1 MIKTIKRIIF
11 ISGISKIFI
20 FFNIIGLTISVLLE
34 VVGIGIVYPF
44 LEFSLNNKDLYI
56 LKNISENNKL
66 FLFLLLIFLIFFIK
80 NTYILLFNYWQ
91 KKKLYNIQWK
101 FTNEI
106 YRRYL
111 DYNINLDKHSSVI
124 QTNIGF
130 SYNISLWIMSI
141 FSILSELILLIFI
154 SILLLM
160 TNVKVTV
167 FMFSVC
173 LFLGLIFNFLSKS
186 RLSTWGN
193 KALVNQSF
201 SVKSQIE
208 TFSGLKEITVLG
220 IKDFFY
226 KRFSSFNFK
235 LSNMLFRVNL
245 FELFPK
251 IILELAIIFVI
262 LTTIFILVDE
272 NFSLKEIIPTLGLFF
287 IASIRL
293 VPMFGKIIVNSNS
306 LNYAK
311 SSVSVLTEIF
321 NFKFKANLKEKKV
334 DNFKYIYFKNV
345 LFSYE
350 KGDSLKINLKLNA
363 KKFYGIIGESGSGK
377 TTFINLFLG
386 LIYCKSGQIIID
398 KTNIKFCKNNFRKF
412 IGLVSQE
419 VFIINDTLSKNVA
432 LGYKDEEIDH
442 DKVLNVL
449 KQAGLSEFISK
460 RRKGIEFIISEDGKN
475 ISRGQRQRIGI
486 ARALYRD
493 PKIIILDEP
502 TSSLDNKTSEK
513 FIKTLHKIRKN
524 KLIIMC
530 THNLKHLSVCDKIIK
545 IENNTAKFL

>member
-11 ISGISKIFI
+11 LSGISKIFI
-20 FFNIIGLTISVLLE
+20 FINIIGLTITVLLD
-34 VVGIGIVYPF
+34 VIGIGIVYPF
-44 LEFSLNNKDLYI
+44 LEFSLNKKDLYI
-56 LKNISENNKL
+56 FKNISENNKL
-66 FLFLLLIFLIFFIK
+66 FLFLLLIFGIFFIK
-80 NTYILLFNYWQ
+80 NIYILLFNYWQ
-91 KKKLYNIQWK
+91 KKKLYLFQWN
-101 FTNEI
+101 FTNQI
-106 YRRYL
+106 YKKYL
-111 DYNINLDKHSSVI
+111 DYNINLDRHSSEI

-154 SILLLM
+154 TIILLI

-167 FMFSVC
+167 FMFSTC
-173 LFLGLIFNFLSKS
+173 LFLGLIFNILSKS

-193 KALVNQSF
+193 KALVSQSY

-226 KRFSSFNFK
+226 KRFSNFNFK

-251 IILELAIIFVI
+251 IILELVIMFVI

-272 NFSLKEIIPTLGLFF
+272 KFSLKEIIPTLGLFF

-293 VPMFGKIIVNSNS
+293 VPMFGKIIVNLNS

-321 NFKFKANLKEKKV
+321 NFKLKSNLREKKIDNLK
-334 DNFKYIYFKNV
+334 YIHFKNV
-345 LFSYE
+345 FFSHE
-350 KGDSLKINLKLNA
+350 NSESLKINLKLNS

-377 TTFINLFLG
+377 TTFINLFIG
-386 LIYCKSGQIIID
+386 LIYCKSGQIIIN
-398 KTNIKFCKNNFRKF
+398 KTNIKSCKNNFRKF

-419 VFIINDTLSKNVA
+419 VFVINDTLSKNVA
-432 LGYKDEEIDH
+432 LGFNDEEIDNE
-442 DKVLNVL
+442 KVLSAL

-460 RRKGIEFIISEDGKN
+460 KHKGVEFIISEDAKN

-502 TSSLDNKTSEK
+502 TSSLDNQTSEK
-513 FIKTLHKIRKN
+513 FLKTLDKIRKN

-530 THNLKHLSVCDKIIK
+530 THNLKHLSICDKIIK

>member
-11 ISGISKIFI
+11 LSGISKIFI
-20 FFNIIGLTISVLLE
+20 LINIIGLTIAVLLD

-44 LEFSLNNKDLYI
+44 LEFSLNKKDLYI

-66 FLFLLLIFLIFFIK
+66 FLFLLLILGIFFIK
-80 NTYILLFNYWQ
+80 NIFILLFNYWQ
-91 KKKLYNIQWK
+91 KKKLYLLQWK

-106 YRRYL
+106 YKKYL
-111 DYNINLDKHSSVI
+111 DYNINLDKHSSEI

-154 SILLLM
+154 TIILLM

-167 FMFSVC
+167 FMFSTC
-173 LFLGLIFNFLSKS
+173 LFLGLIFNILSKS
-186 RLSTWGN
+186 RLSAWGN
-193 KALVNQSF
+193 KALMSQSY

-226 KRFSSFNFK
+226 KRFSNFNFK

-251 IILELAIIFVI
+251 IILELVIIFVI
-262 LTTIFILVDE
+262 LTTIFMLVDE

-293 VPMFGKIIVNSNS
+293 VPMFGKIIVNLNS

-321 NFKFKANLKEKKV
+321 NFKLKSNLREKKIV
-334 DNFKYIYFKNV
+334 NFKYIHFKNV
-345 LFSYE
+345 LFSHE
-350 KGDSLKINLKLNA
+350 NSETLKINVKLNS

-386 LIYCKSGQIIID
+386 LIYCKSGRIIIN
-398 KTNIKFCKNNFRKF
+398 KTNIKSCKNNFRKLVGF
-412 IGLVSQE
+412 VSQE
-419 VFIINDTLSKNVA
+419 VFVINDTLSKNVA
-432 LGYKDEEIDH
+432 LGFNDEEIDNE
-442 DKVLNVL
+442 KVLNVL

-460 RRKGIEFIISEDGKN
+460 KHKGVEFIISEDAKN

-502 TSSLDNKTSEK
+502 TSSLDNQASEK
-513 FIKTLHKIRKN
+513 FLKTLDKIRKN

-530 THNLKHLSVCDKIIK
+530 THNLKHLSICDKIIK

>member
-111 DYNINLDKHSSVI
+111 DCNINLDKHSSVI

-193 KALVNQSF
+193 KALVSQSF

-350 KGDSLKINLKLNA
+350 KSDSLKINLKLNA

-419 VFIINDTLSKNVA
+419 VFIINDTLCKNVA
-432 LGYKDEEIDH
+432 LGYKDEEINH

>member
-1 MIKTIKRIIF
+1 
-11 ISGISKIFI
+11 
-20 FFNIIGLTISVLLE
+20 
-34 VVGIGIVYPF
+34 
-44 LEFSLNNKDLYI
+44 
-56 LKNISENNKL
+56 
-66 FLFLLLIFLIFFIK
+66 
-80 NTYILLFNYWQ
+80 
-91 KKKLYNIQWK
+91 
-101 FTNEI
+101 
-106 YRRYL
+106 
-111 DYNINLDKHSSVI
+111 
-124 QTNIGF
+124 
-130 SYNISLWIMSI
+130 
-141 FSILSELILLIFI
+141 
-154 SILLLM
+154 
-160 TNVKVTV
+160 
-167 FMFSVC
+167 MFSVC

-193 KALVNQSF
+193 KALVSQSF

-262 LTTIFILVDE
+262 LTAIFMLVDE

-334 DNFKYIYFKNV
+334 DNFKCIYFKNV

-350 KGDSLKINLKLNA
+350 KSDSLKINLKLNA

-412 IGLVSQE
+412 IGLVSQD
-419 VFIINDTLSKNVA
+419 VFIINDTLYKNVA
-432 LGYKDEEIDH
+432 LGYKDEEINH

-460 RRKGIEFIISEDGKN
+460 RHKGIEFIISEDGKN